1 MFCEIRQKI
10 FTLNDPKVFVKKFTP
25 YDILKKAKET
35 ENKLDGITAVYIH
48 PDNKY
53 WSFFGEIYHFKPSL
67 YLMSAGKIPLIFGA
81 HYKDTGVSIGNETI
95 YGYSIATAHKN
106 QGTLRDL
113 EDIGD
118 NKKICKIA
126 NSVRIDNIIIFDY
139 LNNVKDIII
148 CNN

>member
-1 MFCEIRQKI
+1 
-10 FTLNDPKVFVKKFTP
+10 
-25 YDILKKAKET
+25 
-35 ENKLDGITAVYIH
+35 
-48 PDNKY
+48 
-53 WSFFGEIYHFKPSL
+53 
-67 YLMSAGKIPLIFGA
+67 MSAGKIPLIFGA

-139 LNNVKDIII
+139 LIKLLRMNGHKIKKMPLVKPLSPETNLEVKKLESSFVIEQVIDLRPYDKDHAMVIAKSLS
-148 CNN
+148 